1 MSYKLAEKRIL
12 KELGVEQS
20 TMMGSPC
27 LRYRGA
33 FMAMMFTKG
42 EGLIIKVPPERV
54 NALITAGDGMEF
66 NFTKKRFKEWVLIPL
81 EFEEK
86 YETYMR
92 EALEYAK
99 RKK

>member
-12 KELGVEQS
+12 KEPGVELS

-33 FMAMMFTKG
+33 FIAMMFTKG
-42 EGLIIKVPPERV
+42 EGLIIKVSRVRV
-54 NALITAGDGMEF
+54 NELIAKGNGTEF
-66 NFTKKRFKEWVLIPL
+66 DFTKKRFKEWVLIPL
-81 EFEEK
+81 EFEEE
-86 YETYMR
+86 YEGYIR

-99 RKK
+99 KK